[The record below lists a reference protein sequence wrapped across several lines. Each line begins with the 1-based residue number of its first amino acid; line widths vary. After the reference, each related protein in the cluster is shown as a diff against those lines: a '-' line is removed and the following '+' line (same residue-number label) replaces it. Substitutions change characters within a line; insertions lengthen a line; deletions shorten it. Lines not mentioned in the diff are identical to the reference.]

1 MPTLLALLLLT
12 AFPSNSLTSWMNLEA
27 FRLTIG
33 MPRSEA
39 MQQLAKWEPKQG
51 KDADEIVVD
60 YADDKALT
68 LEFSKGRLKS
78 VRFELFAFLP
88 DVKKAFGEQRTVL
101 RKSLGTPRRE
111 TKSILIYDGALPN
124 LMVVANDDPT
134 TQQGKQGIGVLAVR
148 YYDPR

>member
-33 MPRSEA
+33 MPRNEA
-39 MQQLAKWEPKQG
+39 LQQLEKWQPKQG
-51 KDADEIVVD
+51 KTADEMVVD

-88 DVKKAFGEQRTVL
+88 DVKKAFGEQRSFL

-111 TKSILIYDGALPN
+111 TKSILIYDGVLPN

>member
-33 MPRSEA
+33 MPRAEA
-39 MQQLAKWEPKQG
+39 LQQLEKWQPKEG
-51 KDADEIVVD
+51 KSRDEIVVD

-68 LEFSKGRLKS
+68 LEFSKDRLTS

-88 DVKKAFGEQRTVL
+88 DVKKAFTERRTFL
-101 RKSLGTPRRE
+101 RESLGEPRRE
-111 TKSILIYDGALPN
+111 TKSILIYDAALPN
-124 LMVVANDDPT
+124 VMVVANDDPKS
-134 TQQGKQGIGVLAVR
+134 QQGKQGIGVLAVR